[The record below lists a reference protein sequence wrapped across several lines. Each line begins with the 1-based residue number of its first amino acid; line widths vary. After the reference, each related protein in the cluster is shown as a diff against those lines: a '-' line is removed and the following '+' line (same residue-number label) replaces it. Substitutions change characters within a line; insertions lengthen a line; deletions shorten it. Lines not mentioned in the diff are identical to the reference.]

1 MAFKMRRPIIK
12 GTAAHKA
19 SIAKQKSIVSQAR
32 TQADPSLSFAAEQL
46 GRSRIGKSV
55 DYTIDP
61 GKIEIQSTYE
71 KELKQRKRRSEEK
84 QDPPKQTEQALSIQP
99 KQIKALPTAQRLQEL
114 ISAGETP
121 ISPASEDRFE
131 KAAREF
137 GYDLSTPEGYAEAEA
152 SMEYSDRQDKWINP
166 QATVGDVKKK
176 TTKSNKKQDNV
187 QKIQEEKFKASKL
200 YAGVNIDDMISDGKG
215 GYVPKDGAK
224 SKDGD
229 TWDSEL
235 GGWRDD
241 ATGQY
246 FGPGGEKIS
255 PEFAEKL
262 STAQETKLKKAKEKE
277 AKAKEI
283 EAKNIKIRERNALI
297 KEFKEANP
305 GERVTQ
311 SALDAFQQDKIAKE
325 QELLEQQATE
335 QELSDLAYQ
344 DDPETQMS
352 EQELED
358 IAYKPQVLPE
368 ETPTTQATLEK
379 PNKKDF
385 KSSSDYMRARMKYLK
400 EMEGQE
406 ETSVMQKRD
415 DRIFA
420 NANPGGVL
428 RKNMIK
434 SGYIPPNQR

>member
-311 SALDAFQQDKIAKE
+311 SALDAF
-325 QELLEQQATE
+325 
-335 QELSDLAYQ
+335 
-344 DDPETQMS
+344 
-352 EQELED
+352 
-358 IAYKPQVLPE
+358 
-368 ETPTTQATLEK
+368 
-379 PNKKDF
+379 
-385 KSSSDYMRARMKYLK
+385 
-400 EMEGQE
+400 
-406 ETSVMQKRD
+406 
-415 DRIFA
+415 
-420 NANPGGVL
+420 
-428 RKNMIK
+428 
-434 SGYIPPNQR
+434 